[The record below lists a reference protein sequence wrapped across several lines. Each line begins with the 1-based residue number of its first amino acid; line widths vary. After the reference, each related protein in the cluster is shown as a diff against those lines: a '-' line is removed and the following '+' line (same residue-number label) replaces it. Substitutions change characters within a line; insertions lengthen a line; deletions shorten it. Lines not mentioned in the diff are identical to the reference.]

1 VEGLRAY
8 AISPSDFNFLLFFF
22 FFVIF
27 ALMHPVVFG
36 GQKSEIASPPAM
48 RDLAAFLPGPA
59 DVPGWALK
67 DAPQVYKGE
76 DLFTYIDGGAEI
88 YHEYGFR
95 QVLAQDFVDKNQKG
109 VTLEIY
115 EMADPTAAFGIFSFK
130 ASGQGRPADIGT
142 DSEFEDYYLHFWK
155 GPFLVTVTGFEAN
168 PECREGVMAIARAT
182 GARISETAGRPAFLS
197 KLPADWIKPG
207 LKYLRGALGLYNLHP
222 FFTRDVLKFQE
233 AAVVS
238 LEDARVFV
246 FGYPNPAEALARLS
260 ETRQVLAANPAYMD
274 VREFPNGHFEAVDS
288 KGNALYARV
297 DGSVIGLVLSPRAA
311 SVGRDLLKR
320 IRS

>member
-1 VEGLRAY
+1 MRTFAPAPAVILIAAGLFIGSLRTQAGP
-8 AISPSDFNFLLFFF
+8 PSSSL
-22 FFVIF
+22 
-27 ALMHPVVFG
+27 
-36 GQKSEIASPPAM
+36 
-48 RDLAAFLPGPA
+48 RDLKLLVPQSAEI
-59 DVPGWALK
+59 PGWSPRG
-67 DAPQVYKGE
+67 DAQHFSGD
-76 DLFTYIDGGAEI
+76 DLYVYIDGGAEI
-88 YHEYGFR
+88 YNEYGFR

-115 EMADPTAAFGIFSFK
+115 EMTDPTAAFGIFSFK
-130 ASGQGRPADIGT
+130 ASGQGRPADIGA

-168 PECREGVMAIARAT
+168 PECRDGVTAIARAT
-182 GARISETAGRPAFLS
+182 GVRIRETAERPAFLL

-222 FFTRDVLKFQE
+222 FFTRDVLKFRE

-260 ETRQVLAANPAYMD
+260 ETRQVMAANPAYRD
-274 VREFPNGHFEAVDS
+274 VREFPDGHFEAVDS
-288 KGNALYARV
+288 KGNALYARAK
-297 DGSVIGLVLSPRAA
+297 GSVIGLVLSPKAI
-311 SVGRDLLKR
+311 VIGEDLLKR
-320 IRS
+320 LRS

>member
-1 VEGLRAY
+1 VRKSGSTLAALLIAVGLS
-8 AISPSDFNFLLFFF
+8 IGSHPTQTTPPS
-22 FFVIF
+22 
-27 ALMHPVVFG
+27 
-36 GQKSEIASPPAM
+36 ASA
-48 RDLAAFLPGPA
+48 RDLTLLVPRAPEI
-59 DVPGWALK
+59 PGWSARG
-67 DAPQVYKGE
+67 DAQRFSGD
-76 DLFTYIDGGAEI
+76 DLYVYIDGGAEI
-88 YHEYGFR
+88 YNEYGFR

-115 EMADPTAAFGIFSFK
+115 EMTDPTAAFGIFSFK
-130 ASGQGRPADIGT
+130 ASGKGRLADIGA

-168 PECREGVMAIARAT
+168 PECRDGVTAIARAT
-182 GARISETAGRPAFLS
+182 GARIHETSGRPAFLS

-207 LKYLRGALGLYNLHP
+207 LKYLRGPLGLYNLHP

-246 FGYPNPAEALARLS
+246 FSYPNPAEALARLS
-260 ETRQVLAANPAYMD
+260 ETRQVMAADPAYRN
-274 VREFPNGHFEAVDS
+274 VREFPDGHFEAVDL

-297 DGSVIGLVLSPRAA
+297 DGSVIGLVLSPKAIA
-311 SVGRDLLKR
+311 IGVDLLKR
-320 IRS
+320 LRS